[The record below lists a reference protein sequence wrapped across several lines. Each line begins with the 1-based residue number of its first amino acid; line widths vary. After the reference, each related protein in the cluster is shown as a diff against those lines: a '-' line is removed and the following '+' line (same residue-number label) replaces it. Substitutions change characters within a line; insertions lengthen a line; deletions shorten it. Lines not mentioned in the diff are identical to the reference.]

1 MIWDPPAAGYSHATS
16 AQALAALTDS
26 SAAPRVRLSG
36 IHAGLRAGFL
46 SRAAHGDGVRQDM
59 NGFIHAPAT
68 RPVPIPLRE
77 ILPWLA
83 FAGVLALLLIYFLGA
98 EQGATALISG
108 HYVHEYVH
116 DGRHLLAFP
125 CH

>member
-1 MIWDPPAAGYSHATS
+1 MSS
-16 AQALAALTDS
+16 LT
-26 SAAPRVRLSG
+26 
-36 IHAGLRAGFL
+36 
-46 SRAAHGDGVRQDM
+46 
-59 NGFIHAPAT
+59 HAPAA

-83 FAGVLALLLIYFLGA
+83 FTFVLALLCLYFVGA
-98 EQGATALISG
+98 EQGAAALIPG
-108 HYVHEYVH
+108 QYVHEFVH